1 MVIELKNVG
10 KTYSAGKDE
19 EVKALSGVDLKIEQ
33 GEFICIFGVSG
44 SGKSTLLHLIG
55 AMDTPTEGSVEYDGK
70 NIAKLSDKEQAR
82 FRNENIGFL
91 FQDYA
96 LIPYRSVEDNLKIPL
111 YFSKFKASE
120 FKEIINKKLEEVG
133 MSQYLRRKVSSLSGG
148 QKQKVALAR
157 ALTCNPSVILCD
169 EPTGALDSKSSEEI
183 LNLLLNIK
191 KNGTTVIVVTH
202 NMMFEDYS
210 DRNIYIKDGQL
221 SKKKSTRP

>member
-120 FKEIINKKLEEVG
+120 FKEITNKKLEEVG

>member
-10 KTYSAGKDE
+10 KTYNVGKDE

-70 NIAKLSDKEQAR
+70 NVAKLSDKEQAC

-96 LIPYRSVEDNLKIPL
+96 LIPYRSVEDNFMIPL
-111 YFSKFKASE
+111 YFSKFKACE
-120 FKEIINKKLEEVG
+120 FKEITNKKLEEVG

-157 ALTCNPSVILCD
+157 ALACNPSVILCD

-183 LNLLLNIK
+183 LNLLLNVK
-191 KNGTTVIVVTH
+191 KNGTTLIVVTH

-210 DRNIYIKDGQL
+210 DRNIYIKDGHI
-221 SKKKSTRP
+221 SEA

>member
-1 MVIELKNVG
+1 M
-10 KTYSAGKDE
+10 
-19 EVKALSGVDLKIEQ
+19 
-33 GEFICIFGVSG
+33 
-44 SGKSTLLHLIG
+44 
-55 AMDTPTEGSVEYDGK
+55 
-70 NIAKLSDKEQAR
+70 
-82 FRNENIGFL
+82 
-91 FQDYA
+91 
-96 LIPYRSVEDNLKIPL
+96 
-111 YFSKFKASE
+111 
-120 FKEIINKKLEEVG
+120 
-133 MSQYLRRKVSSLSGG
+133 SGG